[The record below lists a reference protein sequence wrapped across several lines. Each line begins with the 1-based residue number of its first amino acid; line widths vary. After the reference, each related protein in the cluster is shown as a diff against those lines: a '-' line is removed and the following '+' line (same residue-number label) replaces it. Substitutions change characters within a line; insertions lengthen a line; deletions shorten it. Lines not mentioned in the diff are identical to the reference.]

1 MGFRWPQPIVGA
13 DAGKVTVK
21 FPQLFTALKKIRE
34 FQRLQLPFIRSLV
47 EFDIIIEIG
56 HAQEQKRILT
66 PKQLFLLDLGAV
78 TTVRRRLAKLTE
90 QGVVRRLANTKDH
103 RSDVLTLSPA
113 CLKVLDRY
121 GAVLAGIATPA
132 Q

>member
-1 MGFRWPQPIVGA
+1 M
-13 DAGKVTVK
+13 K

-34 FQRLQLPFIRSLV
+34 FERLQLPFVRSLI

-56 HAQEQKRILT
+56 HAQEQKRIFT

-90 QGVVRRLANTKDH
+90 QGVVTRHANTKDH
-103 RSDVLTLSPA
+103 RSDVLTLSPSS
-113 CLKVLDRY
+113 LKILDRY
-121 GAVLAGIATPA
+121 GTVLSGIVNPVR
-132 Q
+132 